1 MKPATLRLTAIA
13 TTITT
18 VMVSIHHI
26 FRLGPELIVP
36 AIIIVTLPI
45 VLIVWLKK
53 SGRRLAL
60 WLLAT
65 VNALIFVWFGLLDG
79 ILDHVLKAL
88 GADNVTILPGSDEHV
103 VATVYAL
110 WSPEASNL
118 FYEGTG
124 LVQAAASVA
133 MIALTVRLV
142 VEYIRARRS
151 TTARA

>member
-1 MKPATLRLTAIA
+1 MAISL
-13 TTITT
+13 
-18 VMVSIHHI
+18 SILSI
-26 FRLGPELIVP
+26 NIM
-36 AIIIVTLPI
+36 
-45 VLIVWLKK
+45 
-53 SGRRLAL
+53 
-60 WLLAT
+60 
-65 VNALIFVWFGLLDG
+65 LDG

-88 GADNVTILPGSDEHV
+88 GADNVTVLPGSDAHV
-103 VATVYAL
+103 VATVYSL